1 MYGKAGS
8 EMKQL
13 TVKANVSELDQ
24 VLSFADA
31 TLEEMDCPAKTQMQ
45 IDVAIEEIFVNIAHY
60 AYPSGEGEAE
70 ITIEADKEAKS
81 VSILFEDQGT
91 PYDPLKNE
99 DPDITLSADERPIGG
114 LGIFMVKK
122 SMDDVS
128 YEYKDGKN
136 RLTIKK
142 SF

>member
-1 MYGKAGS
+1 
-8 EMKQL
+8 
-13 TVKANVSELDQ
+13 
-24 VLSFADA
+24 
-31 TLEEMDCPAKTQMQ
+31 MQ

-60 AYPSGEGEAE
+60 AYPEGEGDAV
-70 ITIEADKEAKS
+70 ISVGADTAAGG
-81 VSILFEDQGT
+81 VQIVFEDEGI

-99 DPDITLSADERPIGG
+99 DPDITLSAEDRPIGG

-122 SMDDVS
+122 SMDEVS

>member
-1 MYGKAGS
+1 
-8 EMKQL
+8 
-13 TVKANVSELDQ
+13 
-24 VLSFADA
+24 
-31 TLEEMDCPAKTQMQ
+31 MQ
-45 IDVAIEEIFVNIAHY
+45 IDVAVEEIFVNIANY
-60 AYPSGEGEAE
+60 AYPSGEGEAV
-70 ITIEADKEAKS
+70 ISIEADKDAKS

-122 SMDDVS
+122 SMDEVS

-136 RLTIKK
+136 RLTISK